1 MASLET
7 WIGLRYLRAKKRSGF
22 LSFITLIS
30 ILGITLGVAALITV
44 LAVMSGFQKEIR
56 TQLLNVAPHAELG
69 YFSPNATKPWQDMRK
84 IYAGN
89 PEVVADAP
97 YISDYA
103 LLANAGEVQGAQI
116 NGIEPAQEKK
126 IVDYWQKMTEGS
138 FDDLKPGESGIILGA
153 ELAKQ
158 LDAEVGGMITVI
170 TPSGDAN
177 PDNVEPKLNQFHVV
191 GIVKTGIFEVD
202 KGLALTH
209 LKDAQELYR
218 FGDRVSGIRLKL
230 AHPLD
235 APAFTGSLVLPKDRE
250 NSVWVRDWT

>member
-116 NGIEPAQEKK
+116 NGIEPAQREKN
-126 IVDYWQKMTEGS
+126 S
-138 FDDLKPGESGIILGA
+138 RLLA
-153 ELAKQ
+153 EN
-158 LDAEVGGMITVI
+158 DRG
-170 TPSGDAN
+170 
-177 PDNVEPKLNQFHVV
+177 QF
-191 GIVKTGIFEVD
+191 
-202 KGLALTH
+202 
-209 LKDAQELYR
+209 
-218 FGDRVSGIRLKL
+218 
-230 AHPLD
+230 
-235 APAFTGSLVLPKDRE
+235 
-250 NSVWVRDWT
+250 